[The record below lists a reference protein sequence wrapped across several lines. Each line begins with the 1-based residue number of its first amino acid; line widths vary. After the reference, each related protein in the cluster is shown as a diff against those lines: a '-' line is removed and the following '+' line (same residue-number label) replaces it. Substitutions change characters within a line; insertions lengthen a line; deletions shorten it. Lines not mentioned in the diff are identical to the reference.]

1 VRSRISHPLGASL
14 ALALLVV
21 LLSIGGLA
29 ATASQP
35 SRSSL
40 LSSLRRPAT
49 FAAASVGPG
58 RVATV
63 TVAGPYRLAVRLTP
77 NRAGLRNR
85 VSFRVTQGGRPLA
98 GAHLT
103 VVYSMP
109 AMNMWQALSTPL
121 APTRAGTY
129 RADVPALGMPG
140 LWQLKLHLATAG
152 ARSVDLTI
160 DDQMRS

>member
-1 VRSRISHPLGASL
+1 MRSRISHPLGASL

-21 LLSIGGLA
+21 LLSIGVLA

-40 LSSLRRPAT
+40 LSSLGRPAA

-85 VSFRVTQGGRPLA
+85 VSFGS
-98 GAHLT
+98 LT
-103 VVYSMP
+103 AAV
-109 AMNMWQALSTPL
+109 
-121 APTRAGTY
+121 RF
-129 RADVPALGMPG
+129 PG
-140 LWQLKLHLATAG
+140 
-152 ARSVDLTI
+152 SI
-160 DDQMRS
+160 